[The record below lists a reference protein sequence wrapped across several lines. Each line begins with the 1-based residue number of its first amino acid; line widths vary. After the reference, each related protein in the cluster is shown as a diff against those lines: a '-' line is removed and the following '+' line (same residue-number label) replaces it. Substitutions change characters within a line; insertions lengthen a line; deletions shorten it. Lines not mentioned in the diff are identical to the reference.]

1 MRVLARTVD
10 LLGRQQIATV
20 QNAVVELF
28 KNAYDAGASYIRV
41 DYCEHFCADETDLI
55 SIRDDGEGMSY
66 EDFLKIFGYI
76 VGGHFWSTSI
86 QVGEYTLTNAGS
98 TSFSDGMVFKMTPIW
113 GAAEQSELEVKN
125 VRKEYKITTDIEEID
140 GIKGGNIT
148 GEDKRPSPEDAR
160 QQGTCIRLRRKETP
174 RCPQERF

>member
-1 MRVLARTVD
+1 MAQMRVLARTVD

-66 EDFLKIFGYI
+66 EDFLNKWLVIGTDNKVNTASARGQTGEKGI
-76 VGGHFWSTSI
+76 GRLSI
-86 QVGEYTLTNAGS
+86 ALLGDMVLILSFRRKRNAGYAFRGEL
-98 TSFSDGMVFKMTPIW
+98 SFESRV
-113 GAAEQSELEVKN
+113 A
-125 VRKEYKITTDIEEID
+125 
-140 GIKGGNIT
+140 
-148 GEDKRPSPEDAR
+148 
-160 QQGTCIRLRRKETP
+160 
-174 RCPQERF
+174 